1 MERYKTNSKY
11 KRKGN
16 DENDIIC
23 NITDERITF
32 EKIKRPG
39 KNPAFLSGG
48 SPHDFIKYHHSLQDL
63 NMELFICDDKN
74 KIQLI

>member
-32 EKIKRPG
+32 EKIKRPRV
-39 KNPAFLSGG
+39 NTVSLSGG
-48 SPHDFIKYHHSLQDL
+48 YPHDFIKYHHSLQDL